1 VSEFRGWVVSCSG
14 YQFSVVTPAEDVEP
28 RKPGES
34 DFQYVRRLE
43 SLGHAVAG
51 VKDGGVV
58 LVRRPHH
65 PQPKNVN

>member
-1 VSEFRGWVVSCSG
+1 M
-14 YQFSVVTPAEDVEP
+14 TPAEDVEP